1 MPIHRTYNKLFFK
14 RWSHNMAYVLGFL
27 YADGNI
33 IKTKRNTHFVSLQV
47 MDKEIVYKIREAMRS
62 DHKINLYKKQ
72 VKGNTA
78 YRLQIGSKELFED
91 LRRLGLIENKTHR
104 IRLPKIPE
112 AYTKDFIRGYF
123 DGDGSVWEGRR
134 KDRTKKTLVLQVV
147 FTSCS
152 FIFLK
157 ELLSLLKT
165 KGLKGGSLFKV
176 KSAKYGRLLFGTQD
190 SLKLYGIV
198 YNGRYELFL
207 NRKKLVFER
216 FIKKYAAVAQR

>member
-47 MDKEIVYKIREAMRS
+47 MDMEIVYKIRETMRS

-91 LRRLGLIENKTHR
+91 LRKLGLIANKTHR

-112 AYTKDFIRGYF
+112 VYTKNFIRGYF

-134 KDRTKKTLVLQVV
+134 KDRTKNTPVLQVV

-152 FIFLK
+152 IVFLK
-157 ELLSLLKT
+157 ELFLLLKS
-165 KGLKGGSLFKV
+165 KGLSGGSLFKV
-176 KSAKYGRLLFGTQD
+176 KSSNYGRLLYGTQD
-190 SLKLYGIV
+190 SLKLYRIV
-198 YNGRYELFL
+198 YNGRYKLFL
-207 NRKKLVFER
+207 KRKKLVFER
-216 FIKKYAAVAQR
+216 FMKKYAAVAQR